1 MKAILLSIL
10 FLSVSNASFGQD
22 FMSQFINW
30 TCTVEKIDNSH
41 ANLVFTGKLVPEYH
55 IFSLKHNPNDADGT
69 GIVPE
74 FSFKKNKNYKIIGKV
89 FELGK
94 PHKQVDELGTSYYFE
109 NKVVYK
115 QKIEILAQET
125 FSTNCNLYFQ
135 LCNHEGCLPPF
146 DFDANFKISG
156 FETQT
161 VGQTTED
168 TSQNIQQNN
177 TDTSQ
182 AKQSVKQANKPIE
195 QDEKK
200 KDSGLVIFIAG
211 FIAGLVA
218 LVTPCMFPMIPMTV
232 TFFTKQSKTRKEGIF
247 KALVYGFSIVF
258 IYVAF
263 GLIFT
268 AMMGPLGLNDLS
280 TNVWMNL
287 IFFSI
292 FVLFA
297 FSFLGAFEIQLP
309 NSWVNKMDKQADRG
323 GYLGIFFM
331 AFTLGLVSF
340 SCTGPIIGS
349 LLVEAATSGSYLTPA
364 IGMTGFSLALAIPF
378 TFFAIFPGW
387 LNSLPQ
393 SGGWLNSVKVVLG
406 LTELAL
412 ALKFLSSVDMAYH
425 WDLLS
430 REWFVGIWFVLFFIM
445 GIYLLGKLQFAHD
458 SPVQKLSVTRFMFAL
473 LALVFSVYLFTGMFG
488 APLTLIDGIAPP
500 RTHSEDNF
508 RWVNGGQ
515 QTGLI
520 EDSISASFASDMH
533 PVGDGSILVFHD
545 LIKGQEYAKK
555 RNLPILLDFTGHACQ
570 NCRKTE
576 STVWTN
582 DEIRPMLQKKFV
594 IISLYVDDREELPKS
609 EQRNSK
615 LSGPIRTVGNKWA
628 DYQMTR
634 YKSFQQPL
642 YVVTDHQGNDLTK
655 AIGYTPNIKTYKKF
669 LEQGIERFSSQ

>member
-1 MKAILLSIL
+1 MKALLLSLL
-10 FLSVSNASFGQD
+10 FISLSFYGSAQD
-22 FMSQFINW
+22 FMSQFIKWN
-30 TCTVEKIDNSH
+30 CSVEKIDENH
-41 ANLVFTGKLVPEYH
+41 ANLVFTGKLIPEYH
-55 IFSLKHNPNDADGT
+55 IFSIKHDPMAADGT

-74 FSFKKNKNYKIIGKV
+74 FKFKADKNFKTVGKV
-89 FELGK
+89 FEIGTPLVQK
-94 PHKQVDELGTSYYFE
+94 DELGTSLFFE
-109 NKVVYK
+109 NKAIFK
-115 QKIEILAQET
+115 QKIEILSDQAFT
-125 FSTNCNLYFQ
+125 VNCNLFFQ

-146 DFDANFKISG
+146 DYIAKFKVSG
-156 FETQT
+156 FQASGTALVEID
-161 VGQTTED
+161 TTNNA
-168 TSQNIQQNN
+168 QVNN
-177 TDTSQ
+177 TDTNNTKSSMDQ
-182 AKQSVKQANKPIE
+182 APAPIKQK
-195 QDEKK
+195 EKK
-200 KDSGLVIFIAG
+200 KDSNVVIFIAG

-218 LVTPCMFPMIPMTV
+218 LLTPCMFPMIPMTV
-232 TFFTKQSKTRKEGIF
+232 TFFTKQSKTRSEGIF
-247 KALVYGFSIVF
+247 KALIYGASIVL

-263 GLIFT
+263 GLVFT
-268 AMMGPLGLNDLS
+268 AIMGPLGLNDLS

-364 IGMTGFSLALAIPF
+364 VGMTGFSLALAIPF
-378 TFFAIFPGW
+378 TLFAIFPGW

-412 ALKFLSSVDMAYH
+412 ALKFLSSVDLAYH
-425 WDLLS
+425 WDLLT

-445 GIYLLGKLQFAHD
+445 GIYLLGKLQFSHD

-515 QTGLI
+515 ETGLV
-520 EDSISASFASDMH
+520 EDSVSAAFAADMH

-545 LIKGQEYAKK
+545 LEKGRAYAKK

-582 DEIRPMLQKKFV
+582 DEIRPLLQKKFV
-594 IISLYVDDREELPKS
+594 IISLYVDDRELLPAN
-609 EQRNSK
+609 EQRVSK

-642 YVVTDHQGNDLTK
+642 YVVTDHEGNDLTL
-655 AIGYTPNIKTYKKF
+655 AIGYTPDIKSYKKF
-669 LEQGIERFSSQ
+669 LEGGIKRFGN

>member
-1 MKAILLSIL
+1 MKALLLSLL
-10 FLSVSNASFGQD
+10 FISLSFYGSAQD
-22 FMSQFINW
+22 FMSQFIKWN
-30 TCTVEKIDNSH
+30 CSVEKIDENH
-41 ANLVFTGKLVPEYH
+41 ANLVFTGKLIPEYH
-55 IFSLKHNPNDADGT
+55 IFSIKHDPMAADGT

-74 FSFKKNKNYKIIGKV
+74 FKFKTNKNFKTVGKV
-89 FELGK
+89 FEIGTPLVQK
-94 PHKQVDELGTSYYFE
+94 DELGTSLYFE
-109 NKVVYK
+109 NKAIFK
-115 QKIEILAQET
+115 QKIEILSDQAFT
-125 FSTNCNLYFQ
+125 VNCNLFFQ

-146 DFDANFKISG
+146 DYIAKFKVSG
-156 FETQT
+156 FQASVTALVEID
-161 VGQTTED
+161 TTNNA
-168 TSQNIQQNN
+168 QVNN
-177 TDTSQ
+177 TDTNNTKSSMDQ
-182 AKQSVKQANKPIE
+182 APAPIKQK
-195 QDEKK
+195 EKK
-200 KDSGLVIFIAG
+200 KDSNVVIFIAG

-218 LVTPCMFPMIPMTV
+218 LLTPCMFPMIPMTV
-232 TFFTKQSKTRKEGIF
+232 TFFTKQSKTRSEGIF
-247 KALVYGFSIVF
+247 KALIYGASIVL

-263 GLIFT
+263 GLVFT
-268 AMMGPLGLNDLS
+268 AIMGPLGLNDLS

-364 IGMTGFSLALAIPF
+364 VGMTGFSLALAIPF
-378 TFFAIFPGW
+378 TLFAIFPGW

-412 ALKFLSSVDMAYH
+412 ALKFLSSVDLAYH
-425 WDLLS
+425 WDLLT

-445 GIYLLGKLQFAHD
+445 GIYLLGKLQFSHD

-515 QTGLI
+515 ETGLV
-520 EDSISASFASDMH
+520 EDSVSAAFAADMH

-545 LIKGQEYAKK
+545 LEKGRAYAKK

-582 DEIRPMLQKKFV
+582 DEIRPLLQKKFV
-594 IISLYVDDREELPKS
+594 IISLYVDDRELLPAN
-609 EQRNSK
+609 EQRVSK

-642 YVVTDHQGNDLTK
+642 YVVTDHEGNDLTL
-655 AIGYTPNIKTYKKF
+655 AIGYTPDIKSYKKF
-669 LEQGIERFSSQ
+669 LEGGIKRFGN

>member
-1 MKAILLSIL
+1 MKALLLSLL
-10 FLSVSNASFGQD
+10 FISLSFYGSAQD
-22 FMSQFINW
+22 FMSQFIKWN
-30 TCTVEKIDNSH
+30 CSVEKIDESH
-41 ANLVFTGKLVPEYH
+41 ANLVFTGKLIPEYH
-55 IFSLKHNPNDADGT
+55 IFSIKHDPMAADGT

-74 FSFKKNKNYKIIGKV
+74 FKFKTDKNFKTVGKV
-89 FELGK
+89 FEVGIPLVQK
-94 PHKQVDELGTSYYFE
+94 DELGTSLYFE
-109 NKVVYK
+109 NKAVFK
-115 QKIEILAQET
+115 QKIEILSDQAFT
-125 FSTNCNLYFQ
+125 VNCNLFFQ

-146 DFDANFKISG
+146 DYTAKFKVSG
-156 FETQT
+156 FQASGAALLEID
-161 VGQTTED
+161 TTNNA
-168 TSQNIQQNN
+168 QVNN
-177 TDTSQ
+177 TDTNNAKSTMDQ
-182 AKQSVKQANKPIE
+182 APAPI
-195 QDEKK
+195 QQKEKK
-200 KDSGLVIFIAG
+200 KNSNMVIFIAG

-218 LVTPCMFPMIPMTV
+218 LLTPCMFPMIPMTV
-232 TFFTKQSKTRKEGIF
+232 TFFTKQSKTRSEGIF
-247 KALVYGFSIVF
+247 KALIYGASIVL

-268 AMMGPLGLNDLS
+268 AIMGPLGLNDLS

-364 IGMTGFSLALAIPF
+364 VGMTGFSLALAIPF
-378 TFFAIFPGW
+378 TLFAIFPGW

-412 ALKFLSSVDMAYH
+412 ALKFLSSVDLAYH
-425 WDLLS
+425 WDLLT

-445 GIYLLGKLQFAHD
+445 GIYLLGKLQFSHD

-515 QTGLI
+515 ETGLV
-520 EDSISASFASDMH
+520 EDSVSAAFAADMH

-545 LIKGQEYAKK
+545 LEKGRAYAKK

-582 DEIRPMLQKKFV
+582 DEIRPLLQKKFV
-594 IISLYVDDREELPKS
+594 IISLYVDDRELLPAN
-609 EQRNSK
+609 EQRVSK

-642 YVVTDHQGNDLTK
+642 YVVTDHEGNDLTL
-655 AIGYTPNIKTYKKF
+655 AIGYTPDIKSYKKF
-669 LEQGIERFSSQ
+669 LEGGIKCFGN

>member
-1 MKAILLSIL
+1 MKALLLSIL
-10 FLSVSNASFGQD
+10 FLGLSFTSSAQD
-22 FMSQFINW
+22 LMGQFIKW
-30 TCTVEKIDNSH
+30 TYSVEKIDESH
-41 ANLVFTGKLVPEYH
+41 ANIVCKGEITEGFH
-55 IFSLKHNPNDADGT
+55 IFSLKHNPADADGT
-69 GIVPE
+69 GLVPE
-74 FSFKKNKNYKIIGKV
+74 FNFKKSPNYKLVGKPFDIGKPI
-89 FELGK
+89 K
-94 PHKQVDELGTSYYFE
+94 HVDDLGTSYYFE
-109 NKVVYK
+109 KKATYK
-115 QKIEILAQET
+115 QQIEILTKEKFT
-125 FSTNCNLYFQ
+125 VEFGINFFQ
-135 LCNHEGCLPPF
+135 LCNAEGCVGPF
-146 DFDANFKISG
+146 DTEGKVKLTG
-156 FETQT
+156 FTPSETAT
-161 VGQTTED
+161 VSASD
-168 TSQNIQQNN
+168 TSDIAS
-177 TDTSQ
+177 TADTNS
-182 AKQSVKQANKPIE
+182 SETTIKQASTPIE
-195 QDEKK
+195 QKEKK
-200 KDSGLVIFIAG
+200 KDSNLVIFIAG

-218 LVTPCMFPMIPMTV
+218 LLTPCMFPMIPMTV
-232 TFFTKQSKTRKEGIF
+232 TFFTKQSKTRSEGIF
-247 KALVYGFSIVF
+247 KALIYGASIVL

-268 AMMGPLGLNDLS
+268 AIMGPLGLNDLS

-364 IGMTGFSLALAIPF
+364 VGMTGFSLALAIPF
-378 TFFAIFPGW
+378 TLFAIFPGW

-412 ALKFLSSVDMAYH
+412 ALKFLSSVDLAYH
-425 WDLLS
+425 WDLLT

-445 GIYLLGKLQFAHD
+445 GIYLLGKLQFSHD

-515 QTGLI
+515 ETGLV
-520 EDSISASFASDMH
+520 EDSVSAAFAADMH

-545 LIKGQEYAKK
+545 LEKGRAYAKK

-582 DEIRPMLQKKFV
+582 DEIRPLLQKKFV
-594 IISLYVDDREELPKS
+594 IISLYVDDRELLPAN
-609 EQRNSK
+609 EQRVSK

-642 YVVTDHQGNDLTK
+642 YVVTDHEGNDLTL
-655 AIGYTPNIKTYKKF
+655 AIGYTPDIKSYKKF
-669 LEQGIERFSSQ
+669 LEGGMQRFGGQ

>member
-1 MKAILLSIL
+1 MKALLLSLL
-10 FLSVSNASFGQD
+10 FISLSFYGSAQD
-22 FMSQFINW
+22 FMSQFIKWN
-30 TCTVEKIDNSH
+30 CSVEKIDENH
-41 ANLVFTGKLVPEYH
+41 ANLVFTGKLIPEYH
-55 IFSLKHNPNDADGT
+55 IFSIKHDPMAADGT

-74 FSFKKNKNYKIIGKV
+74 FKFKTDKNFKTVGKV
-89 FELGK
+89 FEIGTPLVQK
-94 PHKQVDELGTSYYFE
+94 DELGTSLFFE
-109 NKVVYK
+109 NKAIFK
-115 QKIEILAQET
+115 QKIEILSDQAFT
-125 FSTNCNLYFQ
+125 VNCNLFFQ

-146 DFDANFKISG
+146 DYIAKFKVSG
-156 FETQT
+156 FQASGTALVEID
-161 VGQTTED
+161 TTNNA
-168 TSQNIQQNN
+168 QVNN
-177 TDTSQ
+177 TDTNNTKSSMDQ
-182 AKQSVKQANKPIE
+182 APAPI
-195 QDEKK
+195 QQKEKK
-200 KDSGLVIFIAG
+200 KDSNVVIFIAG

-218 LVTPCMFPMIPMTV
+218 LLTPCMFPMIPMTV
-232 TFFTKQSKTRKEGIF
+232 TFFTKQSKTRSEGIF
-247 KALVYGFSIVF
+247 KALIYGASIVL

-263 GLIFT
+263 GLVFT
-268 AMMGPLGLNDLS
+268 AIMGPLGLNDLS

-364 IGMTGFSLALAIPF
+364 VGMTGFSLALAIPF
-378 TFFAIFPGW
+378 TLFAIFPGW

-412 ALKFLSSVDMAYH
+412 ALKFLSSVDLAYH
-425 WDLLS
+425 WDLLT

-445 GIYLLGKLQFAHD
+445 GIYLLGKLQFSHD

-515 QTGLI
+515 ETGLV
-520 EDSISASFASDMH
+520 EDSVSAAFAADMH

-545 LIKGQEYAKK
+545 LEKGRAYAKK

-582 DEIRPMLQKKFV
+582 DEIRPLLQKKFV
-594 IISLYVDDREELPKS
+594 IISLYVDDRELLPAN
-609 EQRNSK
+609 EQRVSK

-642 YVVTDHQGNDLTK
+642 YVVTDHEGNDLTL
-655 AIGYTPNIKTYKKF
+655 AIGYTPDIKSYKKF
-669 LEQGIERFSSQ
+669 LEGGIKRFGN

>member
-1 MKAILLSIL
+1 MKAFFLSIL
-10 FLSVSNASFGQD
+10 FFSLTFTSSAQD
-22 FMSQFINW
+22 LMGQFIKW
-30 TCTVEKIDNSH
+30 TYSVEKIDENH
-41 ANLVFTGKLVPEYH
+41 ANVVCKGEITEGFH
-55 IFSLKHNPNDADGT
+55 IFSLKHNPADADGT
-69 GIVPE
+69 GLVPE
-74 FSFKKNKNYKIIGKV
+74 FNFKKSPNYKLVGKPFDIGKPI
-89 FELGK
+89 K
-94 PHKQVDELGTSYYFE
+94 HVDDLGTSYYFE
-109 NKVVYK
+109 KKATYK
-115 QKIEILAQET
+115 QQIEILTKEKFT
-125 FSTNCNLYFQ
+125 VEFGINFFQ
-135 LCNHEGCLPPF
+135 LCNAEGCVGPF
-146 DFDANFKISG
+146 DTEGKVKLTGFTPSETATISAS
-156 FETQT
+156 
-161 VGQTTED
+161 D
-168 TSQNIQQNN
+168 TSDIASTADTSKAPTSVDQAPAPIQQ
-177 TDTSQ
+177 
-182 AKQSVKQANKPIE
+182 K
-195 QDEKK
+195 EKK
-200 KDSGLVIFIAG
+200 KDSNVVIFIAG

-218 LVTPCMFPMIPMTV
+218 LLTPCMFPMIPMTV
-232 TFFTKQSKTRKEGIF
+232 TFFTKQSKTRSEGIF
-247 KALVYGFSIVF
+247 KALIYGASIVL

-268 AMMGPLGLNDLS
+268 AIMGPLGLNDLS

-364 IGMTGFSLALAIPF
+364 VGMTGFSLALAIPF
-378 TFFAIFPGW
+378 TLFAIFPGW

-412 ALKFLSSVDMAYH
+412 ALKFLSSVDLAYH
-425 WDLLS
+425 WDLLT

-445 GIYLLGKLQFAHD
+445 GIYLLGKLQFSHD

-473 LALVFSVYLFTGMFG
+473 IALVFSVYLFTGMFG

-515 QTGLI
+515 ETGLV
-520 EDSISASFASDMH
+520 EDSVSAAFAADMH

-545 LIKGQEYAKK
+545 LEKGRAYAKK

-594 IISLYVDDREELPKS
+594 IISLYVDDRELLPAN
-609 EQRNSK
+609 EQRVSK

-642 YVVTDHQGNDLTK
+642 YVVTDHEGNDLTQ
-655 AIGYTPNIKTYKKF
+655 AIGYTPDIDSYKKF
-669 LEQGIERFSSQ
+669 LEGGIKRFK

>member
-1 MKAILLSIL
+1 MKAILFSLFFLGLS
-10 FLSVSNASFGQD
+10 FNSKAQD
-22 FMSQFINW
+22 FMSQFIKWN
-30 TCTVEKIDNSH
+30 CTTEKIDENH
-41 ANLVFTGKLVPEYH
+41 ANLVFTAKLVPEYH
-55 IFSLKHNPNDADGT
+55 IFSLKHDPMAADGT

-74 FSFKKNKNYKIIGKV
+74 FKFKANKNFKTVGNVVEIGIPLVQK
-89 FELGK
+89 
-94 PHKQVDELGTSYYFE
+94 DELGTSLYFE
-109 NKVVYK
+109 KKAVFK
-115 QKIEILAQET
+115 QKIEILSDED
-125 FSTNCNLYFQ
+125 FSASCNLYFQ

-146 DFDANFKISG
+146 DYTANFKINGYKASG
-156 FETQT
+156 DALPLVDSTKNSQT
-161 VGQTTED
+161 IDADSNLAQKTIKQGQ
-168 TSQNIQQNN
+168 
-177 TDTSQ
+177 
-182 AKQSVKQANKPIE
+182 VPIE
-195 QDEKK
+195 PQEKK
-200 KDSGLVIFIAG
+200 KDSNLVIFIAG

-232 TFFTKQSKTRKEGIF
+232 TFFTKQSKTRSEGIF
-247 KALVYGFSIVF
+247 KALVYGASIVL
-258 IYVAF
+258 IYVVF
-263 GLIFT
+263 GIIFT
-268 AMMGPLGLNDLS
+268 AIMGPLGLNDLS

-364 IGMTGFSLALAIPF
+364 VGMTGFSLALAIPF
-378 TFFAIFPGW
+378 TLFAIFPSW

-406 LTELAL
+406 LAELAL
-412 ALKFLSSVDMAYH
+412 ALKFLSSVDLAYH
-425 WDLLS
+425 WGLLT
-430 REWFVGIWFVLFFIM
+430 REWFVAIWFVLFFIM
-445 GIYLLGKLQFAHD
+445 GIYLLGKLRFSHD
-458 SPVQKLSVTRFMFAL
+458 SPLEKLSVTRFMFAL

-515 QTGLI
+515 ETGLV
-520 EDSISASFASDMH
+520 EDSISTAYAAEMH

-545 LIKGQEYAKK
+545 LEIGRAYAKE

-582 DEIRPMLQKKFV
+582 DEIRPMLQKQFV
-594 IISLYVDDREELPKS
+594 IISLYVDDREALPKS
-609 EQRNSK
+609 EQRISK
-615 LSGPIRTVGNKWA
+615 LSGPIKTVGNKWA
-628 DYQMTR
+628 DFQMTR

-642 YVVTDHQGNDLTK
+642 YVVTDHEGNDLTE
-655 AIGYTPNIKTYKKF
+655 AIGYTPDIKSYKQF
-669 LEQGIERFSSQ
+669 LEGGIKRFAH